1 MIDDSVTTKQ
11 TWPGGS
17 DGSDRTGNKSMKKY
31 DTTANSKA
39 LHRRSTNLTATS
51 GIYSA
56 DGSDSEG
63 ITTNIWS
70 RLLSRSTSSASDY
83 KNKSYRDDGEESIV
97 SFDNDEESN
106 LRRNNRSSRPT
117 TKGVL
122 SSGCMRIKST
132 FQISALL
139 STLRHHP

>member
-1 MIDDSVTTKQ
+1 MIDDSLTTKQ

-31 DTTANSKA
+31 NYNNSKT
-39 LHRRSTNLTATS
+39 LLRRSTNLTATS
-51 GIYSA
+51 GIYS

-83 KNKSYRDDGEESIV
+83 KNKSYRDEGSID

-106 LRRNNRSSRPT
+106 VRRKNSSSRPT
-117 TKGVL
+117 TKSVL
-122 SSGCMRIKST
+122 SSGCMKIKST
-132 FQISALL
+132 FQISAVL

>member
-31 DTTANSKA
+31 NYNNKT
-39 LHRRSTNLTATS
+39 LLRRSTNLTATS
-51 GIYSA
+51 GIYSS

-106 LRRNNRSSRPT
+106 LRRNISSSQPT
-117 TKGVL
+117 TKSVL
-122 SSGCMRIKST
+122 SSGCMKIKST

>member
-31 DTTANSKA
+31 NYNSKT
-39 LHRRSTNLTATS
+39 LLRRSTNLTATS
-51 GIYSA
+51 GIYSS

-70 RLLSRSTSSASDY
+70 RLLSRSTSSASDF

-106 LRRNNRSSRPT
+106 LRRNNRSSQPT
-117 TKGVL
+117 TKSVL

-132 FQISALL
+132 FQISAVL
-139 STLRHHP
+139 STLRQHP

>member
-31 DTTANSKA
+31 NYNSKT
-39 LHRRSTNLTATS
+39 LLRRSTNLTATS
-51 GIYSA
+51 GIYSS

-106 LRRNNRSSRPT
+106 LRRNNRSSQPT
-117 TKGVL
+117 TKSVL

-132 FQISALL
+132 FQISAVL
-139 STLRHHP
+139 STLRQHP

>member
-31 DTTANSKA
+31 NDNSKT
-39 LHRRSTNLTATS
+39 LLRRSTNLTATS
-51 GIYSA
+51 GIYSS

-70 RLLSRSTSSASDY
+70 RLLSRSTTSASDY
-83 KNKSYRDDGEESIV
+83 KNKGRDDEGSID

-106 LRRNNRSSRPT
+106 LRRNNSNSQPT
-117 TKGVL
+117 TKSVL

-132 FQISALL
+132 FQISAVL
-139 STLRHHP
+139 STLRQHP

>member
-17 DGSDRTGNKSMKKY
+17 DGSDRTGNKSIKKHNY
-31 DTTANSKA
+31 NSKT
-39 LHRRSTNLTATS
+39 LLRRSTNLTATS
-51 GIYSA
+51 GIYSS

-70 RLLSRSTSSASDY
+70 RLLSRSTSTASDY

-106 LRRNNRSSRPT
+106 LRRNNRSSQPT
-117 TKGVL
+117 TKSVL

>member
-17 DGSDRTGNKSMKKY
+17 DGSDRTGNKSIKKY
-31 DTTANSKA
+31 NYNNKT
-39 LHRRSTNLTATS
+39 LLRRSTNLTATS
-51 GIYSA
+51 GIYSS

>member
-17 DGSDRTGNKSMKKY
+17 DGSDRTGNKSIKKY
-31 DTTANSKA
+31 NYNNKT
-39 LHRRSTNLTATS
+39 LLRRSTNLTATS
-51 GIYSA
+51 GIYSS

-106 LRRNNRSSRPT
+106 LRRNNRSSQPT
-117 TKGVL
+117 TKSVL
-122 SSGCMRIKST
+122 SSGCIRIKST

>member
-11 TWPGGS
+11 TWPG
-17 DGSDRTGNKSMKKY
+17 DGSDRTGNKSIKKY
-31 DTTANSKA
+31 NYNSKT
-39 LHRRSTNLTATS
+39 LLRRSTNLTATS
-51 GIYSA
+51 GIYSS

-83 KNKSYRDDGEESIV
+83 KNKGRDDEGSID

-106 LRRNNRSSRPT
+106 LRRNNSNSQPT
-117 TKGVL
+117 TKSVL

-132 FQISALL
+132 FQISAVL
-139 STLRHHP
+139 STLRQHP

>member
-1 MIDDSVTTKQ
+1 MVDDSVTTKQ
-11 TWPGGS
+11 TRPGGS

-31 DTTANSKA
+31 NYNNSN
-39 LHRRSTNLTATS
+39 RRSTNLTATS
-51 GIYSA
+51 GIYS

-83 KNKSYRDDGEESIV
+83 KNKSYRDEGSID

-106 LRRNNRSSRPT
+106 VRRKNSSSRPT
-117 TKGVL
+117 TKSVL
-122 SSGCMRIKST
+122 PSGCMRIKST

>member
-17 DGSDRTGNKSMKKY
+17 DGSDRTGNKSIKKY
-31 DTTANSKA
+31 NYNNKT
-39 LHRRSTNLTATS
+39 LLRRSTNLTATS
-51 GIYSA
+51 GIYSS

-83 KNKSYRDDGEESIV
+83 KNKSYRDDGEESRIHSV
-97 SFDNDEESN
+97 
-106 LRRNNRSSRPT
+106 
-117 TKGVL
+117 GVL
-122 SSGCMRIKST
+122 HVLQSGKSREVV
-132 FQISALL
+132 
-139 STLRHHP
+139 LRGGKDCVGILPDSGA

>member
-17 DGSDRTGNKSMKKY
+17 DGSDRTGNKSIKKY
-31 DTTANSKA
+31 NYNNKT
-39 LHRRSTNLTATS
+39 LLRRSTNLTATS
-51 GIYSA
+51 GIYSS

-106 LRRNNRSSRPT
+106 LRRNISSSQPT
-117 TKGVL
+117 TKSVL
-122 SSGCMRIKST
+122 SSGCMKIKST

>member
-17 DGSDRTGNKSMKKY
+17 DGSDRTGNKSIKKY
-31 DTTANSKA
+31 NYNSKT
-39 LHRRSTNLTATS
+39 LLRHSTNLTATS
-51 GIYSA
+51 GIYSS

-70 RLLSRSTSSASDY
+70 RLLSRSTSSASNY

-117 TKGVL
+117 TKSVL

-132 FQISALL
+132 FQISAVL
-139 STLRHHP
+139 STLRQHP

>member
-17 DGSDRTGNKSMKKY
+17 DGSDRTGNKSIKKY
-31 DTTANSKA
+31 NYNNKT
-39 LHRRSTNLTATS
+39 LLRRSTNLTATS
-51 GIYSA
+51 GIYSS

-83 KNKSYRDDGEESIV
+83 KNKSYRDDGEESIG

-106 LRRNNRSSRPT
+106 LRRNISSSQPT
-117 TKGVL
+117 TKSVL
-122 SSGCMRIKST
+122 SSGCMKIKST

>member
-31 DTTANSKA
+31 NYNSKT
-39 LHRRSTNLTATS
+39 LLRRSTNLTATS
-51 GIYSA
+51 GIYSS

-83 KNKSYRDDGEESIV
+83 KNKGRDDEGSID

-106 LRRNNRSSRPT
+106 LRRNNSNSQPT
-117 TKGVL
+117 TKSVL
-122 SSGCMRIKST
+122 LSGCMRIKST

>member
-17 DGSDRTGNKSMKKY
+17 DGGSDRTGNKSIKKY
-31 DTTANSKA
+31 NYNSKT
-39 LHRRSTNLTATS
+39 LLRHPTNLTATS
-51 GIYSA
+51 GIYSS

-106 LRRNNRSSRPT
+106 LRRNNRSSQPT
-117 TKGVL
+117 TKSVL

>member
-17 DGSDRTGNKSMKKY
+17 DGSDRTGNKSIKQYNYNNK
-31 DTTANSKA
+31 T
-39 LHRRSTNLTATS
+39 LLRRSTNLTATS
-51 GIYSA
+51 GIYSS

-106 LRRNNRSSRPT
+106 LRRNNISSHPT
-117 TKGVL
+117 TKSVL

-139 STLRHHP
+139 STMRHHP

>member
-17 DGSDRTGNKSMKKY
+17 DGSDRTGNKSIKKY
-31 DTTANSKA
+31 NYNNKT
-39 LHRRSTNLTATS
+39 LLRRSTNLTATS
-51 GIYSA
+51 GIYSS

-70 RLLSRSTSSASDY
+70 RLLSRSTSASDY
-83 KNKSYRDDGEESIV
+83 KNKSYRDDGEEGSIG

-106 LRRNNRSSRPT
+106 LRRNNSSSQPT
-117 TKGVL
+117 TKSVL

>member
-17 DGSDRTGNKSMKKY
+17 DGSDRTGNKSIKKY
-31 DTTANSKA
+31 NYNNKT
-39 LHRRSTNLTATS
+39 LLRRSTNLTATS
-51 GIYSA
+51 GIYSS

-106 LRRNNRSSRPT
+106 LRRNSNSQPT
-117 TKGVL
+117 TKSVL
-122 SSGCMRIKST
+122 SSGCMKIKST

>member
-11 TWPGGS
+11 TWPG
-17 DGSDRTGNKSMKKY
+17 DGSDRTANKSMKKY

-83 KNKSYRDDGEESIV
+83 KNKGRDDEGSID

-106 LRRNNRSSRPT
+106 LRRNNSNSQPT
-117 TKGVL
+117 TKSVL

-132 FQISALL
+132 FQISAVL
-139 STLRHHP
+139 STLRQHP

>member
-1 MIDDSVTTKQ
+1 MVDDSVTTKQ
-11 TWPGGS
+11 TRPGGS
-17 DGSDRTGNKSMKKY
+17 DGSDRTGNKSIKKY
-31 DTTANSKA
+31 NYNI
-39 LHRRSTNLTATS
+39 RRSTNLTATS
-51 GIYSA
+51 GIYS

-83 KNKSYRDDGEESIV
+83 KNKSYRDEGSID

-106 LRRNNRSSRPT
+106 VRRKNSSSRPT
-117 TKGVL
+117 TKSVL
-122 SSGCMRIKST
+122 SSGCMKIKST
-132 FQISALL
+132 FQISAVL